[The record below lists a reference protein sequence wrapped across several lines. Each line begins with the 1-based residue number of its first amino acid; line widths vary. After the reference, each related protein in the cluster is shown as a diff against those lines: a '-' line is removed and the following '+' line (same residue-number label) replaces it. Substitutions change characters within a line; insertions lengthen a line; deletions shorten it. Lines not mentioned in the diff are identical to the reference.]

1 MNVTLAA
8 PCSCSSKSQIFALN
22 LRLEDRRA
30 RVASLDDVLMSGICW
45 LQLPNTCS
53 CQTENQVRTTM
64 RVMRLLKVGLLAVLV
79 AWIIPRPAGAEMKL
93 SDFEGE
99 WSGDGTDRDLPF
111 ASLQKSSC
119 RSKIRSDV
127 HRMSN
132 EIVCSGPSGSR
143 KTIQLQI
150 TMQGDQ
156 ISGDLVQTQATGTMK
171 GSVSGRRRGDSADMQ
186 IQFPG
191 LMPSATAK
199 LVVINPSSYTLRVA
213 TMGTSLMDVT
223 FKKIGATGQAA
234 QPGPGR

>member
-1 MNVTLAA
+1 LLLFIEK
-8 PCSCSSKSQIFALN
+8 PDFALN
-22 LRLEDRRA
+22 LWPKDRRA
-30 RVASLDDVLMSGICW
+30 RVANLDGVLITEAAGRSLRT
-45 LQLPNTCS
+45 PAPAKRT
-53 CQTENQVRTTM
+53 NQARTTM
-64 RVMRLLKVGLLAVLV
+64 GVMRLLKVGLLAVLV
-79 AWIIPRPAGAEMKL
+79 AWIIPRPAGAEMNL
-93 SDFEGE
+93 SDLEGE
-99 WSGDGTDRDLPF
+99 WSGGGTDRDSPF

-186 IQFPG
+186 IQFSG

-199 LVVINPSSYTLRVA
+199 FIVINPSSYTLRVA
-213 TMGTSLMDVT
+213 TMGTSMMDVT
-223 FKKIGATGQAA
+223 FKKVGAAGQAA
-234 QPGPGR
+234 QPGPAR